1 MPLLKE
7 PHTQKELYSNMMEA
21 QPSPEPEK
29 KSSHR
34 CSSQLQASITSTE
47 VRAWENSLL
56 RTNSSMLHADTVEA
70 SLFSRGNHQMLWI
83 LGDEKEKILQ
93 FK

>member
-47 VRAWENSLL
+47 VRA
-56 RTNSSMLHADTVEA
+56 
-70 SLFSRGNHQMLWI
+70 
-83 LGDEKEKILQ
+83 
-93 FK
+93 